1 MTLRIKAS
9 ILLVV
14 IITVSL
20 AASGYYHLNYFEK
33 SLRNSIYKG
42 LDSVSSTA
50 SREISKFLMDG
61 LKEAEAVA
69 EALPKIAIEQKDAA
83 AAQVSQKLGKRLM
96 DINKKFGVKAKI
108 SQRKKGGAS

>member
-61 LKEAEAVA
+61 LKEAEAIA
-69 EALPKIAIEQKDAA
+69 EALPKIAIEQKNAA
-83 AAQVSQKLGKRLM
+83 VVDRTLRSYFS
-96 DINKKFGVKAKI
+96 IFKKICERNVC
-108 SQRKKGGAS
+108 SR